1 MPTVLI
7 TGANRGI
14 GHEFARQYAAAGWRV
29 LATCRQP
36 AQYVGAGEVHPLD
49 VTSAGSVA
57 ALSEKLAGETID
69 LLINNAGIYG
79 PRGSE
84 LAAVEFDAW
93 ENVLRTNLLGPV
105 RVARAFAGQVARS
118 PEKKIVFITSKMGS
132 IAENDSGG
140 NYIYRTSK
148 TALNMAVKSLSIDLR
163 DQGVTCILFH
173 PGWVRTAM
181 GGPSALIDV
190 ETSVT
195 GMRATIERAY
205 SADSGGFFNY
215 DGRKLPW

>member
-36 AQYVGAGEVHPLD
+36 AQYAGAGEVHPLD

-105 RVARAFAGQVARS
+105 RVARAFTGQVARS

-163 DQGVTCILFH
+163 DQGITCILFH